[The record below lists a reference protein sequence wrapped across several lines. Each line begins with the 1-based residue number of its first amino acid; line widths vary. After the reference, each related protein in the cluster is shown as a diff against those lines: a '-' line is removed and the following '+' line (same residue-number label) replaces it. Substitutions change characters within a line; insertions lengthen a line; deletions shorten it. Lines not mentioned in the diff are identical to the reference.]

1 MRCRVLKRTAAG
13 ACLLMVAFMVCS
25 CGLGSSEEA
34 ENPEKT
40 MEALYQL
47 VVCQDISEI
56 TKLGID
62 QAEAQ
67 ETLDEYRSS
76 MTSAIQEEFKKADFS
91 ISQSQASDILDEISG
106 SLKKL
111 DHKVSLKKRDGKE
124 ATVEVSSQYIEY
136 RDLFKKASDETV
148 NELKSRHVEELSGAK
163 DLLVENIKD
172 SFQNA
177 EASKDMHSLTFQL
190 KCEKIKSGE
199 NKVYIFFPEDAEET
213 GAQLMK
219 LVTNK

>member
-1 MRCRVLKRTAAG
+1 MIT
-13 ACLLMVAFMVCS
+13 FI
-25 CGLGSSEEA
+25 
-34 ENPEKT
+34 PEF
-40 MEALYQL
+40 
-47 VVCQDISEI
+47 SNS
-56 TKLGID
+56 
-62 QAEAQ
+62 
-67 ETLDEYRSS
+67 RS
-76 MTSAIQEEFKKADFS
+76 EFKRFWVKALNSDIATIQKIKKEPIEVPSAHFNFSEKNFFCFCDFS

-177 EASKDMHSLTFQL
+177 EASKDMHSVTFQL

>member
-67 ETLDEYRSS
+67 ETLDEYRKMLIFQSLNHRLHIFC
-76 MTSAIQEEFKKADFS
+76 MISA
-91 ISQSQASDILDEISG
+91 
-106 SLKKL
+106 
-111 DHKVSLKKRDGKE
+111 
-124 ATVEVSSQYIEY
+124 
-136 RDLFKKASDETV
+136 
-148 NELKSRHVEELSGAK
+148 
-163 DLLVENIKD
+163 DLL
-172 SFQNA
+172 
-177 EASKDMHSLTFQL
+177 
-190 KCEKIKSGE
+190 
-199 NKVYIFFPEDAEET
+199 
-213 GAQLMK
+213 
-219 LVTNK
+219 